1 MKVFVLALLAI
12 GFAGLAQAQNLVS
25 GSKEAPVEISAEDG
39 IEWQRDAKAY
49 VARGNARAV
58 RSGVAVY
65 ADTLTAFYR
74 DGKDGEGQDIFR
86 IDADGSVRIESKSEK
101 AFGDKGVYHV
111 DAAVLVLVGANL
123 RLETQ
128 SALITARDTL
138 EYWDLRDLAVARGD
152 AIVVGT
158 EGKLRADILTAH
170 ISQGAKRDIEQI
182 DAFGN
187 VLVSTATEIARGDE
201 GVYNPKTEIAT
212 LCGNVKITQGKNQL
226 NGDCAEVNLK
236 TGNSRLIG
244 DGRRVKGLITPNK

>member
-111 DAAVLVLVGANL
+111 RGQFTPRNAERLDHGA
-123 RLETQ
+123 RH
-128 SALITARDTL
+128 A
-138 EYWDLRDLAVARGD
+138 G
-152 AIVVGT
+152 
-158 EGKLRADILTAH
+158 ILG
-170 ISQGAKRDIEQI
+170 S
-182 DAFGN
+182 
-187 VLVSTATEIARGDE
+187 
-201 GVYNPKTEIAT
+201 P
-212 LCGNVKITQGKNQL
+212 
-226 NGDCAEVNLK
+226 
-236 TGNSRLIG
+236 
-244 DGRRVKGLITPNK
+244 